1 MKKNSNK
8 YPVKTDI
15 NLAIREKKQ
24 NKLSTTIPTF
34 IILVIVIA
42 IFSKFAVINRLE
54 QASEAEN
61 SATVA
66 QQQLETLKEYTNNYP
81 KVLEEYN
88 ALLASKS
95 SLNVVA
101 TPMERLGLVE
111 RYLISASQVNS
122 FDVVDDVITAQISG
136 VTLNQIST
144 IYANLMSDPL
154 IENVQVYTASTNDKN
169 NSLTT
174 ATMTI
179 QLLVDDSL
187 AIDDTSSS
195 AE

>member
-24 NKLSTTIPTF
+24 NKPSTTIPTF
-34 IILVIVIA
+34 IILVIAIA

-54 QASEAEN
+54 KASAAEH
-61 SATVA
+61 SAAVA
-66 QQQLETLKEYTNNYP
+66 QQQLDAVKEYTKDYP

-179 QLLVDDSL
+179 QLTFDDSL

>member
-24 NKLSTTIPTF
+24 NKPSTTIPTF
-34 IILVIVIA
+34 IILVIAIA

-95 SLNVVA
+95 SINVVA

-179 QLLVDDSL
+179 QLTVDDSL

>member
-34 IILVIVIA
+34 IILVIAIA

-95 SLNVVA
+95 SINVVA

>member
-24 NKLSTTIPTF
+24 NKLSTNIPTF
-34 IILVIVIA
+34 IILVIAIA

-61 SATVA
+61 SATAA

-95 SLNVVA
+95 SINVVA

-136 VTLNQIST
+136 VTLNQISA

-179 QLLVDDSL
+179 QLTVDDSL

>member
-34 IILVIVIA
+34 IILVIAIA

-136 VTLNQIST
+136 VTLNQISA

-179 QLLVDDSL
+179 QLTVDDSL
-187 AIDDTSSS
+187 AIADTSSS

>member
-24 NKLSTTIPTF
+24 NKLSTNIPTF
-34 IILVIVIA
+34 IILVIAIA

-54 QASEAEN
+54 KASAAEH
-61 SATVA
+61 SAAVA
-66 QQQLETLKEYTNNYP
+66 QQQLDAVKEYTKDYP

>member
-15 NLAIREKKQ
+15 NLAIREKEQ

-34 IILVIVIA
+34 IILVIAIA

-61 SATVA
+61 SAAVA

-95 SLNVVA
+95 SINVVA

-136 VTLNQIST
+136 VTLNQISA

-179 QLLVDDSL
+179 QLTVDDSL

>member
-34 IILVIVIA
+34 IILVIAIA

-54 QASEAEN
+54 QASGAEN

-144 IYANLMSDPL
+144 IYANLMGDPL

>member
-1 MKKNSNK
+1 M
-8 YPVKTDI
+8 
-15 NLAIREKKQ
+15 
-24 NKLSTTIPTF
+24 
-34 IILVIVIA
+34 
-42 IFSKFAVINRLE
+42 
-54 QASEAEN
+54 
-61 SATVA
+61 
-66 QQQLETLKEYTNNYP
+66 
-81 KVLEEYN
+81 LEEYN

-95 SLNVVA
+95 SINVVA

>member
-34 IILVIVIA
+34 IILVIAIA

-111 RYLISASQVNS
+111 RYIISASQVNS

>member
-24 NKLSTTIPTF
+24 NKPSTTIPTF
-34 IILVIVIA
+34 IILVIAIA

-179 QLLVDDSL
+179 QLTFDDSL

>member
-24 NKLSTTIPTF
+24 NKLSTNIPTF

>member
-24 NKLSTTIPTF
+24 NKLSTNIPTF
-34 IILVIVIA
+34 IILVIAIA

-54 QASEAEN
+54 QASETEN

>member
-24 NKLSTTIPTF
+24 NKLSTNIPTF
-34 IILVIVIA
+34 IILVIAIT

>member
-34 IILVIVIA
+34 IILVIAIA

-95 SLNVVA
+95 SINVVA

-136 VTLNQIST
+136 VTLNQISA

-179 QLLVDDSL
+179 QLTVDDSL

>member
-34 IILVIVIA
+34 IILVIAIA

>member
-8 YPVKTDI
+8 YPVKSDI

-24 NKLSTTIPTF
+24 SKLSTTVPTV
-34 IILVIVIA
+34 IVLVIVIA
-42 IFSKFAVINRLE
+42 LFSKFAVINRLE
-54 QASEAEN
+54 QASEAEH
-61 SATVA
+61 SAAVA

-95 SLNVVA
+95 SINVVA

-179 QLLVDDSL
+179 QLTVDDSL
-187 AIDDTSSS
+187 AIDDTSS

>member
-1 MKKNSNK
+1 MTKNSNK

-24 NKLSTTIPTF
+24 NKPSTTIPTF
-34 IILVIVIA
+34 IILVIAIA

-54 QASEAEN
+54 QASEAET

-95 SLNVVA
+95 SINVVA

-136 VTLNQIST
+136 VTLNQISA

-179 QLLVDDSL
+179 QLTVDDSL

>member
-24 NKLSTTIPTF
+24 NKLSTNIPTF
-34 IILVIVIA
+34 IILVIAIA

-95 SLNVVA
+95 SINVVA

-136 VTLNQIST
+136 VTLNQISA

>member
-34 IILVIVIA
+34 IILVIAIA

-61 SATVA
+61 SATFA

>member
-24 NKLSTTIPTF
+24 NKLSTNIPTF
-34 IILVIVIA
+34 IILVIAIA

-81 KVLEEYN
+81 KELEEYN

>member
-24 NKLSTTIPTF
+24 NKPSTTIPTF
-34 IILVIVIA
+34 IILVIAIA

-111 RYLISASQVNS
+111 KYLISASQVNS

>member
-24 NKLSTTIPTF
+24 NKLSTNIPTF
-34 IILVIVIA
+34 IILVIAIA

-136 VTLNQIST
+136 VTLNQISA

-187 AIDDTSSS
+187 AIDDISSS

>member
-34 IILVIVIA
+34 IILVIAIA

-54 QASEAEN
+54 QASEAES

>member
-24 NKLSTTIPTF
+24 NKLSTNIPTF
-34 IILVIVIA
+34 IILVIAIA

-95 SLNVVA
+95 SINVVA

-136 VTLNQIST
+136 VTLNQISA

-154 IENVQVYTASTNDKN
+154 IENVQVYTASTNDNN

-179 QLLVDDSL
+179 QLTVDGSL

>member
-24 NKLSTTIPTF
+24 NKLSTNIPTF
-34 IILVIVIA
+34 IILVIAIA

-66 QQQLETLKEYTNNYP
+66 QQQLETLKEYTNDYP

-95 SLNVVA
+95 SINVVA

-136 VTLNQIST
+136 VTLNQISA

-179 QLLVDDSL
+179 QLTVDDSL

>member
-15 NLAIREKKQ
+15 NLAIREKEQ

-54 QASEAEN
+54 QASEAEH

-95 SLNVVA
+95 SINVVA

-136 VTLNQIST
+136 VTLNQISA

-179 QLLVDDSL
+179 QLTVDDSL

>member
-34 IILVIVIA
+34 IILVIAIA

-95 SLNVVA
+95 SINVIA

-179 QLLVDDSL
+179 QLTVDDSL

>member
-34 IILVIVIA
+34 IILVIAIA

-154 IENVQVYTASTNDKN
+154 IDNVQVYTASTNDKN

>member
-24 NKLSTTIPTF
+24 NKLSTNIPTF
-34 IILVIVIA
+34 IILVIAIA

-154 IENVQVYTASTNDKN
+154 IDNVQVYTASTNDKN

>member
-1 MKKNSNK
+1 MKKNSSK

-34 IILVIVIA
+34 IILVIAIA

>member
-24 NKLSTTIPTF
+24 NKPSTTIPTF
-34 IILVIVIA
+34 IILVIAIA

-95 SLNVVA
+95 SINVIA

>member
-8 YPVKTDI
+8 YPFKTDI
-15 NLAIREKKQ
+15 NLAVREKKQ
-24 NKLSTTIPTF
+24 NKLSTNIPTF
-34 IILVIVIA
+34 IILVIAIA

-95 SLNVVA
+95 SINVVA

-136 VTLNQIST
+136 VTLNQISA

-179 QLLVDDSL
+179 QLTVDDSL

>member
-34 IILVIVIA
+34 IILVIAIA

-169 NSLTT
+169 KSLTT

>member
-24 NKLSTTIPTF
+24 NKLSTNLPTF
-34 IILVIVIA
+34 IILVIAIA

-95 SLNVVA
+95 SINVVA

-154 IENVQVYTASTNDKN
+154 IENVQVYTASTNDNN

-179 QLLVDDSL
+179 QLTVDDSL

>member
-24 NKLSTTIPTF
+24 NKLSTNIPTF
-34 IILVIVIA
+34 IILVIAIA

-95 SLNVVA
+95 SINVVA

-136 VTLNQIST
+136 VTLNQISA

-179 QLLVDDSL
+179 QLTVDDSL
-187 AIDDTSSS
+187 AMDDTSSS

>member
-24 NKLSTTIPTF
+24 NKLSTNIPTF
-34 IILVIVIA
+34 IILVIAIA

-66 QQQLETLKEYTNNYP
+66 QQQLDAVKEYTKDYP

>member
-15 NLAIREKKQ
+15 NLAVREKKQ
-24 NKLSTTIPTF
+24 NKLSTNIPTF
-34 IILVIVIA
+34 IILVIAIA

-95 SLNVVA
+95 SINVVA

-136 VTLNQIST
+136 VTLNQISA

-179 QLLVDDSL
+179 QLTVDDSL

>member
-24 NKLSTTIPTF
+24 NKLSTNIPTF
-34 IILVIVIA
+34 IILVIAIA

-54 QASEAEN
+54 QASEAEY

-154 IENVQVYTASTNDKN
+154 IENVQVYTASTDDKN

-179 QLLVDDSL
+179 QLTVDDSL

>member
-24 NKLSTTIPTF
+24 NKPSTTIPTF
-34 IILVIVIA
+34 IILVIAIA